1 MYLWPYRSLNALTII
16 TKKQNVSV
24 KVYFFT
30 FSFVAHVASSSLWIE
45 NNFRQENRL
54 MDISLLCTQR
64 HLWKE
69 AILVRAIFGKK
80 GTSLKWKRCLGSYDE
95 TSMFVSPS
103 AEIASDVSMP
113 RDCEVR
119 TTHQTTFQR
128 NNCLINQLTRFK
140 SEIDVRICHLSNTRN
155 TLSK

>member
-1 MYLWPYRSLNALTII
+1 MYLWPYRSLNALTMI

-45 NNFRQENRL
+45 NNFRLENQL
-54 MDISLLCTQR
+54 MDILLLCTQR

-69 AILVRAIFGKK
+69 AILVRVIFGKQ

-113 RDCEVR
+113 RDCGVC
-119 TTHQTTFQR
+119 TTHQNTFVQT
-128 NNCLINQLTRFK
+128 IVQLTNWQDLK
-140 SEIDVRICHLSNTRN
+140 AKLTSESAIYRIQEIR
-155 TLSK
+155 